1 MLEDISILH
10 CRTATSCCLH
20 TQNQSWYR
28 GEETVLGSAALCP
41 QFGGRSWGK
50 RETVVSGGVEG
61 MAGVRPFKVQ
71 GSCPMR
77 GHISAVP
84 LSLDRRHHEEGPCWH
99 KGKRQV
105 LGLESGSAQPRPG
118 PKEARGPKLAPVGP
132 SEGCDSNF
140 DCGNVEKGFQRKG
153 NSFFHSSILNLLLS
167 LMESIPR
174 SYLYFAAAI
183 FKRGRRNVC
192 T

>member
-1 MLEDISILH
+1 
-10 CRTATSCCLH
+10 
-20 TQNQSWYR
+20 
-28 GEETVLGSAALCP
+28 
-41 QFGGRSWGK
+41 
-50 RETVVSGGVEG
+50 